1 MPSVWKASERSEIDF
16 DDFVADLQEMLRLDA
31 LAGED
36 RVDFEAQVTP
46 VRRIKRLCGKRTG

>member
-1 MPSVWKASERSEIDF
+1 MPSVWKPCERGEVDF

-31 LAGED
+31 FAGKD

-46 VRRIKRLCGKRTG
+46 VRHIKR